1 MEFCKEEQGISLN
14 LAGKMPTVL
23 LGSTS
28 ERHGNQTL
36 NPNKKG
42 DPKAA
47 LFFIAVRVWLY
58 LGVNPLFEDELLVFF
73 ELFTVFQAFVLVL
86 TDHLTT

>member
-1 MEFCKEEQGISLN
+1 MEEQGISY
-14 LAGKMPTVL
+14 
-23 LGSTS
+23 
-28 ERHGNQTL
+28 
-36 NPNKKG
+36 KKRRPEG
-42 DPKAA
+42 R

-73 ELFTVFQAFVLVL
+73 ELFTVFQALVLVL